1 MNTSSKLES
10 ARGRFW
16 VPLLAPPLILAL
28 MVLIAQTEVAQQLEN
43 LTQDWRLRSRAE
55 TDPPASERIVIVGIG
70 EYSLKKA
77 GRWEDWNRGIHGQ
90 FCSLVALRPP
100 AVLAWD
106 FFFSEKSGDESN
118 DHFLADEL
126 ALHVGAIT
134 GAVADDSRP
143 ELVPYAK
150 ESIGKTTP
158 ITNVSGDRSRL
169 LSASNGQVP
178 IDVIAESAWTGFVN
192 VDPSRIDGIR
202 RRAPLIVS
210 FGGSIYPSLILQ
222 MVMQADGADSDD
234 VEVVIGEAITI
245 TGREGTRV
253 IPIGDDG
260 KMPINY
266 RDTSTFMAWDYVQ
279 LMEYLAAFEQT
290 GTWSDELLEIEDKV
304 LIVGQVAPGL
314 SDFGPTPYR
323 GSEPLVTIQAT
334 ALNNILQNDFLKT
347 FPLWATML
355 IWLAFAW
362 ATIWWLNRSPVTL
375 AIFIPTLIILG
386 YFALAFLLFSSKSIL
401 LPLFLPVSGF
411 LGLHGFAIADRLLA
425 EAKEK
430 REIRAV
436 FGTYAGKELV
446 ESIIASGLKPELGGE
461 KTEITVFFTD
471 IAGFSSF
478 SEQLAPEDLVALMI
492 SYMSE
497 LTDVLLENGG
507 VLDKYVGDAI
517 AAMFGVLVPF
527 KDHAYRAVAT
537 SIHMQRKQQELCAK
551 WKEEGRWPDKVNDM
565 HTRIGINTG
574 DVVTGN
580 MGSRQRI
587 NFTMTG
593 DAVNLAA
600 RCESGAKSYGAF
612 TMITEATLNAARA
625 ENDNVVYRYLDK
637 IVVMGRAQP
646 VAVFEVIDFKDSV
659 SATTTKC
666 LKIYQ
671 NGIDQYLKRHWDEA
685 RSCFEESAE
694 LEPWRPGVHPGVKT
708 NPSLVMA
715 ERCVELAQNPPP
727 EDWDGVY
734 VMKEK

>member
-1 MNTSSKLES
+1 MNTSSKREK

-16 VPLLAPPLILAL
+16 VPLLAPPLIFGLL
-28 MVLIAQTEVAQQLEN
+28 VLIAQTEVSQQLEN
-43 LTQDWRLRSRAE
+43 VTQDWRLRSRAGN
-55 TDPPASERIVIVGIG
+55 DPPANDRIVIVGIG
-70 EYSLKKA
+70 EYSLKKV

-106 FFFSEKSGDESN
+106 FFFSEKSGDPGN
-118 DHFLADEL
+118 DTYFAEEL
-126 ALHVGAIT
+126 SLHVSAIT

-143 ELVPYAK
+143 ELSAYAGD
-150 ESIGKTTP
+150 SIGKTSP
-158 ITNVSGDRSRL
+158 ISNVTGDLSRL
-169 LSASNGQVP
+169 LSAQNGQVP
-178 IDVIAESAWTGFVN
+178 IDPIAESAWTGFVN
-192 VDPSRIDGIR
+192 VAPSRIDGIR
-202 RRAPLIVS
+202 RHAPLIVN
-210 FGGSIYPSLILQ
+210 FGGKVYPSLILQ
-222 MVMQADGADSDD
+222 IVMQLEGAGSDD
-234 VEVVIGEAITI
+234 VEVVLGEAITI
-245 TGREGTRV
+245 KGRESSRV

-266 RDTSTFMAWDYVQ
+266 RDTSTFLAWDYVQ
-279 LMEYLAAFEQT
+279 LMEYLTAFEQT
-290 GTWSDELLEIEDKV
+290 GTWSDALLEIEDKILV
-304 LIVGQVAPGL
+304 VGQVAPGL

-334 ALNNILQNDFLKT
+334 ALNNILQNDFLKPV
-347 FPLWATML
+347 PLWTTL
-355 IWLAFAW
+355 LVWLAFAW
-362 ATIWWLNRSPVTL
+362 ATIWWLNRSSVSL
-375 AIFIPTLIILG
+375 AIFVPTLIIIG
-386 YFALAFLLFSSKSIL
+386 YTALAFLLFSSKSIL

-411 LGLHGFAIADRLLA
+411 LGLHGFAIADRLLS

-478 SEQLAPEDLVALMI
+478 SEQLSPEDLVALMI

-537 SIHMQRKQQELCAK
+537 SIHMQRKQQELCAQ
-551 WKEEGRWPDKVNDM
+551 WRAEGRWPDAVVSM

-600 RCESGAKSYGAF
+600 RCESGAKSYGAC
-612 TMITEATLNAARA
+612 TMITEATLEAAKA
-625 ENDNVVYRYLDK
+625 EKDNIVYRYLDK

-646 VAVFEVIDFKDSV
+646 VAVFEVIDFKDTV
-659 SATTTKC
+659 SETTTEC
-666 LKIYQ
+666 LRIYQ
-671 NGIDQYLKRHWDEA
+671 EGIDHYLQRHWDEA
-685 RSCFEESAE
+685 RRCFEQSAKR
-694 LEPWRPGVHPGVKT
+694 EPWQPGLHAGVKT

-715 ERCVELAQNPPP
+715 ERCVELSRDPPP
-727 EDWDGVY
+727 EGWDGVY